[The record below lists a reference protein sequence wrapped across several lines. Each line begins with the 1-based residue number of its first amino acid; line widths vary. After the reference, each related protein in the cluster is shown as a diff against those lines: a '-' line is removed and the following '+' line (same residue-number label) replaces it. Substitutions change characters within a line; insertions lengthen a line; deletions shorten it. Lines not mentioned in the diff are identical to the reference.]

1 MALPQVGGGQ
11 QLGDGN
17 VEVRLRTQTTPIA
30 ITGDDTLTAAYLANG
45 LITFN
50 KGSDAAIT
58 ATLSTGALMD
68 AYFTNM
74 HVDDAFDFATVN
86 INDSGSSSTVTL
98 AAGVGFT
105 IVGLV
110 TVGRLA
116 SVKWRARKTGTA
128 TWVCYRLG

>member
-17 VEVRLRTQTTPIA
+17 VEVRLRTQTTPYA
-30 ITGDDTLTAAYLANG
+30 FTATDTLTAAALANG
-45 LITFN
+45 IITCN
-50 KGSDAAIT
+50 KGSDAATT
-58 ATLSTGALMD
+58 ATLPTGALMD

-74 HVDDAFDFATVN
+74 KIDDAIDFATVN

-98 AAGVGFT
+98 AVGVGFS

-110 TVGRLA
+110 TIGRLT